1 MKATKIIVSLAV
13 MGTLT
18 LGFTAEDATETTDT
32 QVSTEQRVEQMNEMK
47 VKLMDMAPS
56 DRQAAMQDMQADM
69 PADMKEQME
78 TRMEQ
83 MQEKV
88 SEMQAN
94 AGERQDRGA
103 EMKEH
108 ALEMQAEHSQEL
120 NEYQNMNQNQI
131 RQEFKHDVESRGV
144 SVDDASPSMDRY

>member
-47 VKLMDMAPS
+47 VKLMNMAPS
-56 DRQAAMQDMQADM
+56 DRQTAMQDIQADM

-78 TRMEQ
+78 VRMEQ

-88 SEMQAN
+88 SQMQTSSDQSQN
-94 AGERQDRGA
+94 
-103 EMKEH
+103 H

-120 NEYQNMNQNQI
+120 SAYQTMNQNQVA
-131 RQEFKHDVESRGV
+131 QEIKHEISSGRMSTDDVRDIMSR
-144 SVDDASPSMDRY
+144 